1 MACGVGKLHWNTQA
15 PRPVGTHKDGGT
27 RLSKLANV
35 LKWGWLSELYM
46 VHILYIYMIMD
57 DPVLYGTCD
66 HQFFCPSGSWL
77 RFVTMECSKWET
89 LKPAGPAGPRAFSKI
104 CLMRIFQRGIDLG
117 LRKPRQDPSQ
127 RVQNGRGWSSFCL
140 FFHSHTVGVR
150 VSCSDTPIWMGSTM
164 CRPCHENIWDTNS

>member
-46 VHILYIYMIMD
+46 VHIYIYYI
-57 DPVLYGTCD
+57 YIYD
-66 HQFFCPSGSWL
+66 HGWPSSVRDLWSSVFFPSGSWL
-77 RFVTMECSKWET
+77 RFVTMGCSKWET

-140 FFHSHTVGVR
+140 F
-150 VSCSDTPIWMGSTM
+150 IAIQL
-164 CRPCHENIWDTNS
+164 E